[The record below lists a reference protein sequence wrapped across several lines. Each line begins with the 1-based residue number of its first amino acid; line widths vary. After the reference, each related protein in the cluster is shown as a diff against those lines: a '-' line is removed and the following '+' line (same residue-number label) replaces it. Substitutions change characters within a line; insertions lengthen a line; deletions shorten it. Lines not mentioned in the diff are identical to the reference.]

1 MLVGPSV
8 IGILL
13 TPLVYGRTGGPSWSD
28 GSTLGSSGDIEDP
41 TGGAVTASATRVARA
56 TNQSVYGHQ
65 PWCRNSCRW
74 WNGRISHVRED
85 FQLGRSISTP
95 GAEWDSRRPGRGIR
109 PLTRDVD
116 SPSWCFVTARD
127 ALKEDSI
134 VGDAAQVVVTA
145 EAAECFMHQH
155 GERPRYR
162 TDLELVTVKYQ
173 PGMNVYQHESPP

>member
-28 GSTLGSSGDIEDP
+28 GSTLG
-41 TGGAVTASATRVARA
+41 
-56 TNQSVYGHQ
+56 
-65 PWCRNSCRW
+65 
-74 WNGRISHVRED
+74 
-85 FQLGRSISTP
+85 
-95 GAEWDSRRPGRGIR
+95 
-109 PLTRDVD
+109 
-116 SPSWCFVTARD
+116 
-127 ALKEDSI
+127 
-134 VGDAAQVVVTA
+134 DAAQVVVTA

-155 GERPRYR
+155 GERPRHR